1 MYVRRKA
8 VESTYRGVMKAAIAE
23 ALTRQVWSRLQV
35 QHQMDVSV
43 RAKEGVS
50 SAIETTDRELYVF
63 GYCQRRLAF
72 LVQDQTLF
80 REIEKVGYKD
90 LSSKFVVFYDKT
102 KLGRLFDFYEGDDG
116 RDRFVFPNGLGELEV
131 DNLEQIDQP
140 LLTIFKSRVR
150 ELANS

>member
-90 LSSKFVVFYDKT
+90 LSSKFVVFYDK
-102 KLGRLFDFYEGDDG
+102 RPNSEGSSTFMRVMMVGTASFSRMDWG
-116 RDRFVFPNGLGELEV
+116 
-131 DNLEQIDQP
+131 NLRSI
-140 LLTIFKSRVR
+140 T
-150 ELANS
+150 